1 MGIKFRL
8 IVMNFL
14 QYAIWGSWLISL
26 GAYLGG
32 GLQFTGLQIGSFF
45 ATMGIASLFMP
56 ALMGIIADRWI
67 PAQKLLGICQLI
79 SAGFLVAAASQT
91 AYGPLYTCMLM
102 SVMFYMPTIALSNSV
117 AYNALDLA
125 KLDAVKH
132 FPPIRVWGTVG
143 FIAAMWFVDLV
154 QIGGVQIK
162 LTYWQLYVSA
172 ILSLILAIYSFT
184 LPGCPVSHARKS
196 QSWIDTLGLRA
207 FALFKEKRMAIF
219 FIFSMLL
226 GWAINSAMILL
237 AAATFFVTK
246 TPVEELQQA
255 DSLLQPL
262 LGRSATHIFAVAL
275 LFAGISSTI
284 TSGMAAGSIFAG
296 IFKEPYDIRDNHSR
310 TGVMVS
316 LVVAFLIILLI
327 GDPFKGLIY
336 SQMILSIQL
345 PFTVFLQV
353 HLTSSERVMGKYRNS
368 RFTKYLL
375 YGIGAV
381 VTVLNVMLL
390 VSFFR

>member
-1 MGIKFRL
+1 MTSGKKPVLRGILL
-8 IVMNFL
+8 IVIVCGIAAVCLLTRPKPERYTFRIIIPAGT
-14 QYAIWGSWLISL
+14 QERFVYSEEEFRATKYTVRIWLNGGLEDTEVL
-26 GAYLGG
+26 LTPVEETMETGYTAAYLTQG
-32 GLQFTGLQIGSFF
+32 
-45 ATMGIASLFMP
+45 MP
-56 ALMGIIADRWI
+56 AEFDADKRIWFRVGVK
-67 PAQKLLGICQLI
+67 AQNTTDEDITAYLTVENAEIRGRSSDENSPDSITFEAEILEIRDGY
-79 SAGFLVAAASQT
+79 FLVKPEA
-91 AYGPLYTCMLM
+91 
-102 SVMFYMPTIALSNSV
+102 
-117 AYNALDLA
+117 
-125 KLDAVKH
+125 
-132 FPPIRVWGTVG
+132 
-143 FIAAMWFVDLV
+143 
-154 QIGGVQIK
+154 
-162 LTYWQLYVSA
+162 
-172 ILSLILAIYSFT
+172 
-184 LPGCPVSHARKS
+184 
-196 QSWIDTLGLRA
+196 
-207 FALFKEKRMAIF
+207 
-219 FIFSMLL
+219 

-316 LVVAFLIILLI
+316 LVAAFLIILLI